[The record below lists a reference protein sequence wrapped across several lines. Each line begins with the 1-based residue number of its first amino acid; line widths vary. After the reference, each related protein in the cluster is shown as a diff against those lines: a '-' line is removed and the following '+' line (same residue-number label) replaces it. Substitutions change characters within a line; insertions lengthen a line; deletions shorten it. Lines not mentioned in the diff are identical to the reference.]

1 VNILVVNWLDIDN
14 PRAGGA
20 EIHLFEVFARLAAR
34 GHRVRL
40 LCSGWDGC
48 IRETTVRG
56 VQVRRVSTRNGFA
69 LHARGAFRR
78 WVAEEPPE
86 VVVENINKMP
96 LFLSGLTRAPFLV
109 LVNHLFGEVSFDE
122 AGPVVGGALWLLERP
137 IPWAYRRA
145 GFEVV
150 SDSTKAD
157 LIARGVPGERIR
169 VVLSGVDTA
178 TLHPDPKVPRATPPR
193 FLYLGRLKRYKGVE
207 TAIRALAIARRSRP
221 ELALD
226 IAGQGD
232 DRDRLERIA
241 AELGQGDVVRFH
253 GPVSEAEKLRLMR
266 TATANLFPSRKEG
279 WGMTNVEA
287 AACGTP
293 SIAADSPG
301 LRDSVRQG
309 ETGYLV
315 PLGDPAALAEKMLL
329 LANDPAL
336 VERLGS
342 AARRFAETLNWEHAA
357 ELTEQHLV
365 SLLPSRQT

>member
-137 IPWAYRRA
+137 SPWPYRRA

>member
-1 VNILVVNWLDIDN
+1 MNILVVNWLDIDN